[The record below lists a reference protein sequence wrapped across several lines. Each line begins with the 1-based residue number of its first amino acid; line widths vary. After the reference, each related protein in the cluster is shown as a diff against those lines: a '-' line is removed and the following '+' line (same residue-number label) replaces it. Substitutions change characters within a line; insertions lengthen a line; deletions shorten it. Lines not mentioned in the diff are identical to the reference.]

1 MHGQLHAYLH
11 QINNYF
17 WHLYTLYLHT
27 RIFLDLFRSMP
38 TVPMW
43 QSQVMKRQGLE
54 GKQLLCGPGF
64 DYNWVSITIQW
75 EWQKFLGFVFAE
87 NEKSCGWN
95 HFVGCGLCQPYP
107 YLKYNGSA
115 PYIWHALSACLA
127 VWPDWANFR
136 QCIGRLFTDTD
147 SFFNYRSS
155 ANVYL
160 DYSFSGLQVTY
171 SFWQKSCLVT
181 FWGIFHKL
189 TLSPCLYE

>member
-1 MHGQLHAYLH
+1 
-11 QINNYF
+11 
-17 WHLYTLYLHT
+17 
-27 RIFLDLFRSMP
+27 MP

-115 PYIWHALSACLA
+115 PYIWHALSACSA

-136 QCIGRLFTDTD
+136 LLGGCLHTQTVFLITEVAQMCTWTTLFPGYKLRIYFDKKAVQLHFGA
-147 SFFNYRSS
+147 FFTN
-155 ANVYL
+155 
-160 DYSFSGLQVTY
+160 
-171 SFWQKSCLVT
+171 
-181 FWGIFHKL
+181 
-189 TLSPCLYE
+189 SPGHPVCTNKK